1 MLTIYHNIYQ
11 LRDQWK
17 LSQDVKGMDFVLL
30 TKKEPLVDIKQLN
43 YNDKTV
49 DIRKMTPLG
58 RVRMDQ

>member
-43 YNDKTV
+43 CNDKTV